1 MNNPFEPFMQENT
14 IIIGENVKFGDK
26 IVINVKG
33 GGHQILIGDNVTL
46 RNITINI
53 IGEKNT
59 FSVGNNSNL
68 RGVFHIRQPGSSLVI
83 GDHVTSVTA
92 NVFAMEG
99 KSITIGSESMLSSG
113 IFIRTSD
120 EHPIYDIQSGLR
132 INDAKDVT
140 IGNKVWIS
148 EGVTINKGSI
158 VPDGSIIG
166 SRSVVIGKLRRPN
179 SIYAGVPVKLIR
191 EGVRWDRKLPPIK

>member
-1 MNNPFEPFMQENT
+1 
-14 IIIGENVKFGDK
+14 
-26 IVINVKG
+26 
-33 GGHQILIGDNVTL
+33 
-46 RNITINI
+46 
-53 IGEKNT
+53 
-59 FSVGNNSNL
+59 
-68 RGVFHIRQPGSSLVI
+68 
-83 GDHVTSVTA
+83 
-92 NVFAMEG
+92 
-99 KSITIGSESMLSSG
+99 MLSSG